1 MHPSPPKPSVTDT
14 GFDFE
19 LTDFAEARSV
29 LDSES
34 LSPAAE
40 AARAVDKEYW
50 VKHRRPRVA
59 TDRALTGEALEW
71 LIHLPASLRP
81 DLLSEQMPRLA
92 NQIAAAWPHPDEC
105 LAALNRL
112 LDDGRIDRRGF
123 SLPLRGE
130 IETLRDHL
138 RGAGR
143 SPAPGQ
149 R

>member
-1 MHPSPPKPSVTDT
+1 MQPSPPKPSVTDT

-40 AARAVDKEYW
+40 AARAVDKEHW
-50 VKHRRPRVA
+50 IKQRRPRVP
-59 TDRALTGEALEW
+59 TDRALTGEALAW
-71 LIHLPASLRP
+71 LIQLPAGLRP

-105 LAALNRL
+105 LAALERL
-112 LDDGRIDRRGF
+112 LNDGRTDRRGF
-123 SLPLRGE
+123 SPPLRGE
-130 IETLRDHL
+130 IEALRDHL
-138 RGAGR
+138 LHRGR
-143 SPAPGQ
+143 PQAPRRG
-149 R
+149 